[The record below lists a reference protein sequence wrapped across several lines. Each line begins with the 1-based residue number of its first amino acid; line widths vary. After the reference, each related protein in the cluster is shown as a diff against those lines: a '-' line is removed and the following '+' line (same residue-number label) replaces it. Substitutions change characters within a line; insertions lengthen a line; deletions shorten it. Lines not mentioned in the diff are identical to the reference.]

1 MKIIWSPLAV
11 QQTRD
16 IASYIALDKPSVAEQ
31 WAEDIFVSVDRL
43 MDFPKSGRVVPEIR
57 NDNIRE
63 IVRGNYRIIYKIQ
76 ETQVSIL
83 LVKNYRQKLSHD
95 DITL

>member
-11 QQTRD
+11 EQTRD

-31 WAEDIFVSVDRL
+31 WVEDIFVSVGRL
-43 MDFPKSGRVVPEIR
+43 TDFPKSGRVVPEIR
-57 NDNIRE
+57 KDDIRE

-76 ETQVSIL
+76 ETKVSIL
-83 LVKNYRQKLSHD
+83 LVKVIDKN
-95 DITL
+95 